1 MAHLGR
7 VKFDWA
13 HSTSNI
19 NVCISKIKGK
29 LSGSIEPKLK
39 SVIVDSVHNVM
50 DHNYY
55 KDIWLTGDTWRTVE
69 AKSVNKTNQW
79 AVSVEVGTGTWYTM
93 YVHQGTTRMPGRPFL
108 VDGVNAAADDIESIV
123 QKDLSTL

>member
-7 VKFDWA
+7 IKFDWA

-19 NVCISKIKGK
+19 NVCIGKIKGK
-29 LSGSIEPKLK
+29 LSGSIESKLK
-39 SVIVDSVHNVM
+39 SVIVNSVHNVM

-55 KDIWLTGDTWRTVE
+55 KDIWLTGDTWRTVQ
-69 AKSVNKTNQW
+69 AKSITKANQY
-79 AVSVEVGTGTWYTM
+79 AVSVEVGTGTWYTK
-93 YVHQGTTRMPGRPFL
+93 YVHQGTIHMPARPFL

-123 QKDLSTL
+123 QEDLSDL